1 MKAFKLVINDNS
13 KVKVLFIPIFYSIKQ
28 MNRCLS
34 IVCHLTI
41 EDNELFVKYIQK
53 EEKQKIPIGNKM
65 VYSYVSNVDYFLFK
79 TNDVTLKVELQG
91 IKDIYGTKPFI
102 TGISKTRNMAFPLSF
117 EKENQTLSAL
127 NYRPNKTIT
136 KSYEKRLVHV
146 IKDFI
151 DTSYLYYSGE
161 DAIFKL
167 QFEDTNE
174 FIYIIIRKDSDENG
188 HIDFFF
194 NDNNM
199 FSYLNSLAVSSD
211 SKGIFFEKLS
221 IDLVDSYNKADTEC
235 IQTFIDDY
243 KIQIYK
249 STPGM
254 SDYLINN
261 TQATVMI
268 RALEALIVGLDCL
281 MQTGEQGSMDG
292 LIQFVFDEEGVLYS
306 FNQQLLNEEKFFNQ
320 FLLSDYQLISQYID
334 FNKTTEFYQ
343 VDIVSYEDNKKE
355 RIGRRKRKGKIIVAN
370 DEICVIR
377 DVLDYSLKSLFNQVV
392 STLLDT
398 IIING
403 VPEIIQVNNLNTLAF
418 ISDLCTLLK
427 SEEELSFNLEYI
439 EEAYLYEYENN
450 SLNTSQELKSSIEEI
465 KDLLDNIEEDDIS
478 DKKLVH

>member
-1 MKAFKLVINDNS
+1 
-13 KVKVLFIPIFYSIKQ
+13 
-28 MNRCLS
+28 
-34 IVCHLTI
+34 
-41 EDNELFVKYIQK
+41 
-53 EEKQKIPIGNKM
+53 
-65 VYSYVSNVDYFLFK
+65 
-79 TNDVTLKVELQG
+79 
-91 IKDIYGTKPFI
+91 
-102 TGISKTRNMAFPLSF
+102 
-117 EKENQTLSAL
+117 
-127 NYRPNKTIT
+127 
-136 KSYEKRLVHV
+136 
-146 IKDFI
+146 
-151 DTSYLYYSGE
+151 
-161 DAIFKL
+161 
-167 QFEDTNE
+167 
-174 FIYIIIRKDSDENG
+174 
-188 HIDFFF
+188 
-194 NDNNM
+194 
-199 FSYLNSLAVSSD
+199 
-211 SKGIFFEKLS
+211 
-221 IDLVDSYNKADTEC
+221 
-235 IQTFIDDY
+235 
-243 KIQIYK
+243 
-249 STPGM
+249 
-254 SDYLINN
+254 
-261 TQATVMI
+261 VMI

>member
-1 MKAFKLVINDNS
+1 
-13 KVKVLFIPIFYSIKQ
+13 
-28 MNRCLS
+28 
-34 IVCHLTI
+34 
-41 EDNELFVKYIQK
+41 
-53 EEKQKIPIGNKM
+53 
-65 VYSYVSNVDYFLFK
+65 
-79 TNDVTLKVELQG
+79 
-91 IKDIYGTKPFI
+91 
-102 TGISKTRNMAFPLSF
+102 
-117 EKENQTLSAL
+117 
-127 NYRPNKTIT
+127 
-136 KSYEKRLVHV
+136 
-146 IKDFI
+146 
-151 DTSYLYYSGE
+151 
-161 DAIFKL
+161 L
-167 QFEDTNE
+167 QFEDTSE

-221 IDLVDSYNKADTEC
+221 IDLVDTYNKADTEC
-235 IQTFIDDY
+235 IQTFIDDF